1 MSEEKIKSQ
10 AKLPIS
16 VMAIVSL
23 VIGIIAFST
32 SFVPIVNNTSAFF
45 AVLGAVF
52 GIVGIVGVFKGKKR
66 SKVLAIIALAV
77 NVVAFIVVLATQNM
91 YGQALNNAA
100 GNPASGAKGSAEAH
114 FGESITMNND
124 LEVTVVSVEGGL
136 KNYDGSAITKV
147 SVKYQNNSNKEISYN
162 SFDWKAENSQG
173 NQTSSTIYT
182 GGGINSNTD
191 TLQSGKLSQNG
202 TVSGV
207 LYFAGDVSKMIYN
220 SSVVGDAKATWTK

>member
-32 SFVPIVNNTSAFF
+32 SFVPIVNNASAFF